1 MKQKILKLAK
11 RLNKFDFDE
20 IQCISQCEVEKLE
33 RILGELVAE
42 NQIKLVGNLYL
53 YSPLK
58 QSLQKVLMLPQKFQY
73 HPKETIEL
81 IIKCFCADIDAE
93 KASKILDPQKACIG
107 TFNRYFREII
117 YKKQEQELLAYF
129 KKEPRQARHRKVFD
143 KELNIYLYADKLF
156 ITDKNLKSKNVI
168 PCSENNRLQIKTLY
182 LRAMR
187 QFNNCAYKKYITHH
201 VAEQIW
207 RYGKEF
213 EQLKEE
219 LCDSLFFDSIIKKY

>member
-11 RLNKFDFDE
+11 RLNKFNFDE
-20 IQCISQCEVEKLE
+20 IQCISQYEVEKLE
-33 RILGELVAE
+33 RILGELIDE
-42 NQIKLVGNLYL
+42 NQIKLAGNLYL

-58 QSLQKVLMLPQKFQY
+58 QSRQKVLALPQKFQY
-73 HPKETIEL
+73 HSKETVDM

-107 TFNRYFREII
+107 TFNRYFREIL
-117 YKKQEQELLAYF
+117 YKKQEQELLEYF
-129 KKEPRQARHRKVFD
+129 EKEPKQARFREVFD
-143 KELNIYLYADKLF
+143 KGLNIYLYADKLF
-156 ITDKNLKSKNVI
+156 VTDKNLKSKNAI
-168 PCSENNRLQIKTLY
+168 PYIEADRLQIKTLY

-187 QFNNCAYKKYITHH
+187 QFNNCAYKKYVTHH

-219 LCDSLFFDSIIKKY
+219 LFNLLFF